1 MTTEELI
8 KIIVETVTKY
18 IFLDRQKVL
27 ALCFDEANKTELLEA
42 ARSINGRADYIPA
55 DGIARAGDDYDVMF
69 VDHIR
74 FPDVA
79 EAALGLAF
87 SPWGRLIG
95 GMVSRGKPVFQLKKT
110 PGSGELNPAC
120 RDVLKGYW
128 KKLYSL
134 GVVLL
139 DSGGP
144 APSGGGGRP
153 GAVKDTPY
161 AGNVLSRRDLLRH
174 TREGRLAIARGV
186 LVTALA
192 ADTARDRNIE
202 IVRQE

>member
-1 MTTEELI
+1 MTMTIEELV

-27 ALCFDEANKTELLEA
+27 ALCFDETNKTELMEA
-42 ARSINGRADYIPA
+42 ARCVNGRADYVPGSEIE
-55 DGIARAGDDYDVMF
+55 RAGEDYDVMF
-69 VDHIR
+69 VDYIR

-95 GMVSRGKPVFQLKKT
+95 GMVARGKPVFQLKKT

-120 RDVLKGYW
+120 RTVLKGYW
-128 KKLYSL
+128 KQLYSL

-139 DSGGP
+139 DSGYSS
-144 APSGGGGRP
+144 AGG
-153 GAVKDTPY
+153 VKGEILYT
-161 AGNVLSRRDLLRH
+161 GNVLSRRDIFACSNADRIVI
-174 TREGRLAIARGV
+174 GRDV
-186 LVTALA
+186 VVTALA
-192 ADTARDRNIE
+192 ADEARARSME
-202 IVRQE
+202 IVRRE